1 MAKKT
6 KIEAAVTN
14 GVLILRVSGRIW
26 QGDVA
31 STFKYE
37 IDAALAQNIRTAQL
51 YLNTEGGS
59 VFEAQEAINELKR
72 LDKVLITVGSLAA
85 SAGTMFLCHFEAD
98 CFTTSQFMIHKPLTW
113 ASGNEDE
120 VQAELKA
127 LKNITNV
134 YRSAYA
140 KKMGITEDEV
150 DELWKNDYWM
160 DAKEAK
166 EKGLISNII
175 DEEIEVDESTVAMMV
190 ACGCPKVPKPTANRH
205 EPTQKPTTT
214 NNENKMDIN
223 QLRAALGMAA
233 TATEQEVLDRLAQNK
248 AKADQA
254 AAAEASAKQK
264 SEQVAEAFVNKAI
277 FDKKITADMKGV
289 YVSLHIQDPANTE
302 ALLNG
307 MKGVT
312 AASENQKHTHESSD
326 PIAGRENW
334 TIDDY
339 LEKDP
344 VAFNALCETNPDL
357 VRKMNA
363 AYSQKK

>member
-1 MAKKT
+1 MPYKTKRMAKKT
-6 KIEAAVTN
+6 KIEASVSN
-14 GVLILRVSGRIW
+14 GVLKLRVSGRIW
-26 QGDVA
+26 QGDLA
-31 STFKYE
+31 STFKWE
-37 IDAALAQNIRTAQL
+37 IDAALAQNIRTAEL

-72 LDKVLITVGSLAA
+72 LDNVTITVGSLAA
-85 SAGTMFLCHFEAD
+85 SAGTMFLCHFEGE

-113 ASGNEDE
+113 ASGNEDQ

-127 LKNITNV
+127 LKNLTNV

-150 DELWKNDYWM
+150 NELWKNDYWM

-166 EKGLISNII
+166 EKGLISKII
-175 DEEIEVDESTVAMMV
+175 DEEIDVDESTIAMMV
-190 ACGCPKVPKPTANRH
+190 ACGCPNVPAISPKTPK
-205 EPTQKPTTT
+205 Q
-214 NNENKMDIN
+214 NNNKNTMDIN
-223 QLRAALGMAA
+223 QLRSALGMSA

-254 AAAEASAKQK
+254 AAAEATAKEK
-264 SEQVAEAFVNKAI
+264 SEQNADTFVNKAI
-277 FDKKITADMKGV
+277 LDKKITADQKAI

-302 ALLNG
+302 ALLNS

-312 AASENQKHTHESSD
+312 AASENVKHTAEGEV
-326 PIAGRENW
+326 AGRENW
-334 TIDDY
+334 TVSDY

-344 VAFNALCETNPDL
+344 AAYDALCTSNPDL

-363 AYSQKK
+363 AYALKK

>member
-6 KIEAAVTN
+6 KIEASVSN
-14 GVLILRVSGRIW
+14 GVLKLRVSGRIW

-31 STFKYE
+31 STFKWE
-37 IDAALAQNIRTAQL
+37 IDAAIAQNITTAEL

-72 LDKVLITVGSLAA
+72 LDKVTITVGSLAA
-85 SAGTMFLCHFEAD
+85 SAGTMFLCHFETE

-113 ASGNEDE
+113 ASGNEDQ

-127 LKNITNV
+127 LKNLTNV

-150 DELWKNDYWM
+150 NELWKNDYWM

-175 DEEIEVDESTVAMMV
+175 DEEIELDDATVAMMV
-190 ACGCPKVPKPTANRH
+190 ACGCPTVPTPTPKPY
-205 EPTQKPTTT
+205 EQ
-214 NNENKMDIN
+214 NNNKNTMDIN
-223 QLRAALGMAA
+223 QLRSTLGMSA
-233 TATEQEVLDRLAQNK
+233 TATEQEVLAKLTENK
-248 AKADQA
+248 SKADA
-254 AAAEASAKQK
+254 AAATEAAAK
-264 SEQVAEAFVNKAI
+264 EQGKQNAERVVNQAI
-277 FDKKITADMKGV
+277 LDKKITADLKEV
-289 YVSLHIQDPANTE
+289 YVSLHVQDPAATE
-302 ALLNG
+302 EILKG
-307 MKGVT
+307 IKGVT
-312 AASENQKHTHESSD
+312 AASENVKHTAEGEQT
-326 PIAGRENW
+326 GRENW
-334 TIDDY
+334 TVDDY

-344 VAFNALCETNPDL
+344 VGYDALCASNPDL

-363 AYSQKK
+363 AYASKK